1 MTIPATHGR
10 GVRAAAIGLL
20 SIVLFA
26 APSAASA
33 QQAPSAL
40 IPNSGGFGFFNAHVT
55 DVTVDQFSE
64 VHLVMD
70 WAVPAGTVA
79 GDTISIVLP
88 PSLNELSFQ
97 AFDVLDTTGLVL
109 GLASLDRSDPANPA
123 LVFTFN
129 ANVQLG
135 SAGTHG
141 TASFALSLDR
151 SQLAFVNGVV
161 DVEVFGATVTV
172 TQNANA
178 NLTIPKKTVNWRPNQ
193 VDATALDSEGRLIQT
208 ERHMGYGV
216 NLPIDT
222 AAATDD
228 DWTTISITEPP
239 ANGFRAHCANFGANQ
254 LNGFQVQV
262 QTPGGF
268 TVVPIPSPTELQL
281 TSVVCNADRSATITA
296 VKPAADTDRY
306 YRIFYSADLLT
317 DDLGR
322 PIYEDTPG
330 HFVVGFPVEYRN
342 DAFVTAGARTFEV
355 STRLA
360 GQSGEAIGVLANLP
374 DVDIEKFSA
383 SSWEGVQFVAGVPQ
397 LTGGAD
403 PQPIN
408 QPEEDFDTGPGKELV
423 GTQAQA
429 IRFRITNIG
438 TEPLTQILV
447 TDATSGGGAIGPI
460 DCDFSPFGGP
470 ATGATGGAAVLPAA
484 AGFDCVAT
492 LPGSGDGAAH
502 ADLATVTAVGAGSGI
517 QVTDA
522 DAWNAYTSET
532 TTTTTTTTV
541 APTTTVGPTTTTTT
555 PAVVPPGPT
564 TVPGSGVQLPPTGG
578 GTRAGMTLAMLLL
591 AGGAALLLVAR
602 RRSA

>member
-1 MTIPATHGR
+1 MTIPATHRR
-10 GVRAAAIGLL
+10 GLRAAAMGLL
-20 SIVLFA
+20 SILLFA

-33 QQAPSAL
+33 RQAPSAV

-55 DVTVDQFSE
+55 DVKVDQYSQ

-79 GDTISIVLP
+79 GDTIRIVLP
-88 PSLNELSFQ
+88 PALNELSFQ

-123 LVFTFN
+123 VVFTFN

-141 TASFALSLDR
+141 TASFALSLDQ

-161 DVEVFGATVTV
+161 DVEVFDATVTV

-178 NLTIPKKTVNWRPNQ
+178 TATIPKKTVNWRPSQ

-222 AAATDD
+222 AASTDD

-281 TSVVCNADRSATITA
+281 TSVVCNADRSTTVTA

-317 DDLGR
+317 DGLGR

-360 GQSGEAIGVLANLP
+360 GQSGEAIGVLTNLP

-403 PQPIN
+403 AQPVN

-423 GTQAQA
+423 GTQAAQA
-429 IRFRITNIG
+429 VRFRITNIG

-447 TDATSGGGAIGPI
+447 TDATSGGVAIGPI

-470 ATGATGGAAVLPAA
+470 ATGATGGAAVLPPA

-492 LPGSGDGAAH
+492 LPVSGDGAAH
-502 ADLATVTAVGAGSGI
+502 ADVATVTAVGAGSGI
-517 QVTDA
+517 QVTDT
-522 DAWNAYTSET
+522 DAWNAYTSTATE
-532 TTTTTTTTV
+532 TTTTV
-541 APTTTVGPTTTTTT
+541 APTTTTTT
-555 PAVVPPGPT
+555 PAVLPPGPT
-564 TVPGSGVQLPPTGG
+564 TTVTGSSAQLPATGG
-578 GTRAGMTLAMLLL
+578 DRQATMTLALLAL

>member
-1 MTIPATHGR
+1 MTISATHGR
-10 GVRAAAIGLL
+10 GVRAAAIGFL
-20 SIVLFA
+20 SVVLFA

-33 QQAPSAL
+33 RQEPSAL

-55 DVTVDQFSE
+55 DVKVDQFSE

-79 GDTISIVLP
+79 GDTIRIVVP
-88 PSLNELSFQ
+88 PALNELSFQ

-109 GLASLDRSDPANPA
+109 GVASLDRSDAANPA
-123 LVFTFN
+123 VVFTFN

-135 SAGTHG
+135 SAGAHG

-151 SQLAFVNGVV
+151 SQLAFVNGV
-161 DVEVFGATVTV
+161 DDIQVFDATITV
-172 TQNANA
+172 AQNVNA

-208 ERHMGYGV
+208 ERHMSYGV
-216 NLPIDT
+216 YLPIDT

-228 DWTTISITEPP
+228 DWTTVTITEPP
-239 ANGFRAHCANFGANQ
+239 ANGFRAHCTSFGANQ

-262 QTPGGF
+262 QTPDGF
-268 TVVPIPSPTELQL
+268 TVVPIGSPTGLQL
-281 TSVVCNADRSATITA
+281 TSVVCDADRSTTVTA
-296 VKPAADTDRY
+296 VKPVADTDQY

-330 HFVVGFPVEYRN
+330 HFVVGFPTQYRN
-342 DAFVTAGARTFEV
+342 DAVVTAGSQTFEV
-355 STRLA
+355 STRLVA
-360 GQSGEAIGVLANLP
+360 QSGEAIGVLENLP
-374 DVDIEKFSA
+374 EVDIEKFSA
-383 SSWEGVQFVAGVPQ
+383 TSWEGVQFVAGVPQ
-397 LTGGAD
+397 LTIGAD

-408 QPEEDFDTGPGKELV
+408 QPDEDFDSAPGKQLV

-429 IRFRITNIG
+429 VRFRITNIG

-447 TDATSGGGAIGPI
+447 TDATSVGAGVGPI
-460 DCDFSPFGGP
+460 DCNFSPVGGP
-470 ATGATGGAAVLPAA
+470 ATGVTGGPAVLPPT
-484 AGFDCVAT
+484 AGFDCTAT
-492 LPGSGDGAAH
+492 LPALGDSAAH

-517 QVTDA
+517 QVTDS
-522 DAWNAYTSET
+522 DAWYAFTSAAT
-532 TTTTTTTTV
+532 QT
-541 APTTTVGPTTTTTT
+541 PTTTVLPTTT
-555 PAVVPPGPT
+555 PAFLPPGPT
-564 TVPGSGVQLPPTGG
+564 TTAPVTVLQLPPTGDG
-578 GTRAGMTLAMLLL
+578 PWATMALAMLVLG
-591 AGGAALLLVAR
+591 GGAALLFVAR

>member
-1 MTIPATHGR
+1 MTIPATQGR
-10 GVRAAAIGLL
+10 GLRAAAIGIL
-20 SIVLFA
+20 SILLFA

-33 QQAPSAL
+33 RQAPSAL

-55 DVTVDQFSE
+55 DVQVDQFGE

-79 GDTISIVLP
+79 GDTIRIVLP
-88 PSLNELSFQ
+88 PALNELSFQ

-123 LVFTFN
+123 VVFTFN

-135 SAGTHG
+135 SAGAHG

-151 SQLAFVNGVV
+151 SQLVFVNGVV

-172 TQNANA
+172 TENANA
-178 NLTIPKKTVNWRPNQ
+178 NSTVPKKTVNWRPTQ

-208 ERHMGYGV
+208 ERHMSYGV
-216 NLPIDT
+216 YLPIDT

-239 ANGFRAHCANFGANQ
+239 PNGFRAHCTNFGANQ
-254 LNGFQVQV
+254 LNGFQVQA
-262 QTPGGF
+262 QTPDGF
-268 TVVPIPSPTELQL
+268 TVVPIPSPAALQL
-281 TSVVCNADRSATITA
+281 TSVVCNADRSTTVTA
-296 VKPAADTDRY
+296 MKPAADTDRY
-306 YRIFYSADLLT
+306 YRIFYSVDLLT
-317 DDLGR
+317 DGLGR

-360 GQSGEAIGVLANLP
+360 AQSGQAIGVLVNLP
-374 DVDIEKFSA
+374 DIDIEKFSA
-383 SSWEGVQFVAGVPQ
+383 SSWQGVQFVAGVPQ

-403 PQPIN
+403 PQPVN
-408 QPEEDFDTGPGKELV
+408 QPEEDFDTGPGKQLV
-423 GTQAQA
+423 GAQAQPV
-429 IRFRITNIG
+429 RFRITNIG

-447 TDATSGGGAIGPI
+447 TDATTGGAGIGPI
-460 DCDFSPFGGP
+460 DCDFSSFGGP
-470 ATGATGGAAVLPAA
+470 ATGATGGAAVLPPA
-484 AGFDCVAT
+484 AGLDCAST
-492 LPGSGDGAAH
+492 LAALGDGAAH
-502 ADLATVTAVGAGSGI
+502 ADLATVTAVGAGSAI
-517 QVTDA
+517 PVTDA
-522 DAWNAYTSET
+522 DAWNAFTPAASET
-532 TTTTTTTTV
+532 ST
-541 APTTTVGPTTTTTT
+541 TTTTTT
-555 PAVVPPGPT
+555 PAVLPPGPT
-564 TVPGSGVQLPPTGG
+564 TTVTGSGVQLPATGG
-578 GTRAGMTLAMLLL
+578 HTRATMTLALLVL
-591 AGGAALLLVAR
+591 AGGAALFLVAR